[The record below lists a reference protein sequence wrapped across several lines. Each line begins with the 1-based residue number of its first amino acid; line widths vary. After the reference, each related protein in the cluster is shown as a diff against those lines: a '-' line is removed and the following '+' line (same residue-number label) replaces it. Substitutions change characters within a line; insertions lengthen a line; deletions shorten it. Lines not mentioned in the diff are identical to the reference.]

1 MGQVVKELPNDLA
14 DCKNMQGD
22 VEKLKNWAQIFV
34 HPKTLLPT
42 LVENLMAN
50 WQTAFA
56 DVQKIQSD
64 FSAASYYNSGED
76 VADLLV
82 LAVGK
87 PSQAPKLEDEVIFT
101 IPEINMPEIQVPE
114 IQMPEIKMPSMPE
127 NLSLF

>member
-1 MGQVVKELPNDLA
+1 
-14 DCKNMQGD
+14 
-22 VEKLKNWAQIFV
+22 
-34 HPKTLLPT
+34 
-42 LVENLMAN
+42 MAN

-87 PSQAPKLEDEVIFT
+87 PSQAPKFEDEVIFT

>member
-1 MGQVVKELPNDLA
+1 
-14 DCKNMQGD
+14 
-22 VEKLKNWAQIFV
+22 
-34 HPKTLLPT
+34 
-42 LVENLMAN
+42 MAN

-56 DVQKIQSD
+56 DVQKIESD

-87 PSQAPKLEDEVIFT
+87 PSQAPEFEDVVTFS
-101 IPEINMPEIQVPE
+101 MPEIQMPT
-114 IQMPEIKMPSMPE
+114 MPEIKMPAMPE